1 MNNIRELQ
9 KFLIYCLKRFYEVCR
24 AYAREARE
32 VDEYVD
38 VKRGCMKLHFGV
50 FIYALIKFRN

>member
-1 MNNIRELQ
+1 MNNIGEIQ
-9 KFLIYCLKRFYEVCR
+9 KSLIYCLKRFYEVCR

-38 VKRGCMKLHFGV
+38 VKRGCMKLHLRV
-50 FIYALIKFRN
+50 FIYV